1 MLKNKKIKWVSLLAT
16 AFVATAGFAVG
27 SIAEAK
33 ADTNVFA
40 MENGTSLKISES
52 GGIRFRV
59 QMDEA
64 QKNYIT
70 ENENVTLHFLVAP
83 HEFYNAVNGND
94 YYNGLTK
101 KNVINVD
108 EAKIYEEDGYYW
120 ANGCIVNILEI
131 NRNLDFTLLAY
142 TYNSTTQVYDYADV
156 TLSTTRGSLM
166 DVLSQAIAYTDDSG
180 TDYTA
185 DIFACGAYDW
195 FGSESYPIQVNDL
208 TTYNNLVNKVN
219 AGADYSNYTINVSDT
234 VPTAGRVALDDGKT
248 LNVQDSCIVKFCY
261 EDGSLYKKYIVVD
274 GSTITAPKAPASV
287 SDQYEFAGWD
297 ANDDGQ
303 VDEVATIA
311 QESVT
316 YKPIYN
322 KVYESVADGVAKS
335 NGYYQAF
342 VGLSTPDLAVGT
354 PVKVKMD
361 IYVTG
366 TVDDTQYS
374 ATDIKAI
381 STLHDDN
388 SPFAKTTILSN
399 AELQTVS
406 GWVTVE
412 FDAYVR
418 NFTSLRGD
426 ADFSEM
432 DVSAYGN
439 AVYIIAYQFK
449 SAESFN
455 YKNVQIRG
463 METMI
468 DGTEK
473 TSSPNGY
480 HQALGGISTN
490 LTAGTKVKVAMDIK
504 ITGTVDSASSIQWI
518 DTVWSV
524 DGGESNST
532 PTIVDYATMSANAG
546 KWIHV
551 EFEATVRDFDIL
563 RMNSAYEKVDVS
575 AYGNAVF
582 LMAKNFKSVE
592 SFIFDNV
599 EIAVAM
605 PDGMKMTTGGSY
617 HQSFVALST
626 DLAVGTAV
634 TVTMDILVTGT
645 HDQYGGTIQWVDAVW
660 STAGGEVN
668 GDKVIL
674 DARELSET
682 QKGTWVQVT
691 FQATVRKFDV
701 LRANDRQF
709 ATMDVSTDSNGVYLF
724 AKNFTSAKSFDYRNV
739 VITAN

>member
-59 QMDEA
+59 QMDES

-156 TLSTTRGSLM
+156 TLSSTRGSLT
-166 DVLSQAIAYTDDSG
+166 DVLSQAVAYTDDSG

-219 AGADYSNYTINVSDT
+219 AGADYSKYIVNVSDT

-261 EDGSLYKKYIVVD
+261 ADGSLYKKYIVVD

-316 YKPIYN
+316 YTAIYN

-366 TVDDTQYS
+366 TVDTEWKATEIQAVDTLYSNNAVQS
-374 ATDIKAI
+374 ATM
-381 STLHDDN
+381 
-388 SPFAKTTILSN
+388 ILSN
-399 AELQTVS
+399 AQLQTVS

-449 SAESFN
+449 SADSFN
-455 YKNVQIRG
+455 YKNVEIRELG
-463 METMI
+463 SVPA
-468 DGTEK
+468 GTEK
-473 TSSPNGY
+473 TTNPNGY
-480 HQALGGISTN
+480 YQAFAGLSTN
-490 LTAGTKVKVAMDIK
+490 LAVGTNVTVSMDIK
-504 ITGTVDSASSIQWI
+504 VTGEYDQWGGTI
-518 DTVWSV
+518 HWVDTVYSTS
-524 DGGESNST
+524 GGEAHNDSIKILDARNLT
-532 PTIVDYATMSANAG
+532 DDQQGTWV
-546 KWIHV
+546 HV
-551 EFEATVRDFDIL
+551 TFTATVRDFDVL
-563 RMNSAYEKVDVS
+563 SLNSAYPRIDVSNYGNAVFLMAKSFKSAESFIFDNVEISVAMPDGDMKTGTFYQSYFGLATPDLAVGTAVKVKMEILVTGTVDTQYSASKIRWVDTIYSNYDVNNAPTIMTNAELRECSGWVTVEFDAVVRNFTTLSGDGQFGNVDVS
-575 AYGNAVF
+575 AYGNAVYI
-582 LMAKNFKSVE
+582 MANQFKTAT
-592 SFIFDNV
+592 SF
-599 EIAVAM
+599 
-605 PDGMKMTTGGSY
+605 
-617 HQSFVALST
+617 SF
-626 DLAVGTAV
+626 
-634 TVTMDILVTGT
+634 
-645 HDQYGGTIQWVDAVW
+645 
-660 STAGGEVN
+660 
-668 GDKVIL
+668 K
-674 DARELSET
+674 
-682 QKGTWVQVT
+682 
-691 FQATVRKFDV
+691 
-701 LRANDRQF
+701 
-709 ATMDVSTDSNGVYLF
+709 
-724 AKNFTSAKSFDYRNV
+724 NV

>member
-261 EDGSLYKKYIVVD
+261 ADGSLYKKYIVVD
-274 GSTITAPKAPASV
+274 GNSITAPKAPVSV

-342 VGLSTPDLAVGT
+342 VGLSSPDLAVGT

-366 TVDDTQYS
+366 TVDTQYS

-381 STLHDDN
+381 STVHADN

-399 AELQTVS
+399 AQLQTVS

-426 ADFSEM
+426 ANFSEM

-455 YKNVQIRG
+455 YKNVQIRE
-463 METMI
+463 METMPTGMKSTVNNYYQSFVGLST
-468 DGTEK
+468 DAAVGTK
-473 TSSPNGY
+473 VTVSMDVKVTGT
-480 HQALGGISTN
+480 HDQWGGTIHWVDSVWTTTGGEVNANTTILDARN
-490 LTAGTKVKVAMDIK
+490 LTAEQKDAWV
-504 ITGTVDSASSIQWI
+504 
-518 DTVWSV
+518 
-524 DGGESNST
+524 
-532 PTIVDYATMSANAG
+532 
-546 KWIHV
+546 HV
-551 EFEATVRDFDIL
+551 EFEATVRNFTVL
-563 RMNSAYEKVDVS
+563 RENASQFTTMDTS
-575 AYGNAVF
+575 AYGNAVY
-582 LMAKNFKSVE
+582 LMAKDFTSNE

-605 PDGMKMTTGGSY
+605 PTAAKSTVNKY
-617 HQSFVALST
+617 YQSFVGLST
-626 DLAVGTAV
+626 NAAVGTSV
-634 TVTMDILVTGT
+634 TVSMDIKVTGGY
-645 HDQYGGTIQWVDAVW
+645 DQWGGTIHWVDTVH
-660 STAGGEVN
+660 TTDGGEVN
-668 GDKVIL
+668 ANTTIL
-674 DARELSET
+674 KANDLTAE
-682 QKGTWVQVT
+682 QKGTWVHVEFT
-691 FQATVRKFDV
+691 ATVRDFAV
-701 LRANDRQF
+701 LRINNQQF
-709 ATMDVSTDSNGVYLF
+709 NTMDTSSYGNAVYLM
-724 AKNFTSAKSFDYRNV
+724 AKNFTSAATFSYKNV
-739 VITAN
+739 VITAI